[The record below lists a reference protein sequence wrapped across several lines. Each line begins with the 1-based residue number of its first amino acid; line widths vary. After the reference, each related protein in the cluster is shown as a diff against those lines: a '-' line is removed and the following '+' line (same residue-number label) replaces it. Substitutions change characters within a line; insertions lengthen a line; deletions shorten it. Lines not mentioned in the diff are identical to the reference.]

1 MSEKILQLS
10 EEGFDPNSAAVKD
23 LIIDSDYTHPK
34 IVLGNEPS
42 HFEYQTYTF
51 GSEPAANSTTTLFT
65 IPHGYD
71 YIPMVIVQMVA
82 DEFGDTI
89 FNLPFIQADSL
100 FTPPS
105 TFGFFEEEFYYYAD
119 STNVYI
125 KFKRTVVDGTRP
137 SGVDKNGTTWSFKHL
152 IFAES
157 GLS

>member
-10 EEGFDPNSAAVKD
+10 EPGVDPSSASVRE
-23 LIIDSDYTHPK
+23 LILDSDYTHPK
-34 IVLGNEPS
+34 IVLGNNPS
-42 HFEYQTYTF
+42 HFEFDSYTF
-51 GSEPAANSTTTLFT
+51 GSEPSANSDTTLFT

-71 YIPMVIVQMVA
+71 YIPMAIVQMVA

-89 FNLPFIQADSL
+89 FNLPFIQQGSL

-105 TFGFFEEEFYYYAD
+105 TFGFFEEKFYYYAD

-137 SGVDKNGTTWSFKHL
+137 PGVDKNGTTWSFKWL